1 MSETT
6 ATPPAPAAPP
16 APDDGPP
23 EIYVPGLRW
32 AKLGV
37 ILLGLLL
44 LALALWL
51 SRQQLRLLSAGTWTT
66 AEIIHLALVDP
77 SGSERIIAEE
87 ADLVAIEK
95 TTEHDQHSV
104 YLPEFTFRVADGTT
118 VTVRS
123 SHGSRFR
130 SPDRLSD
137 ADGLPV
143 RVRAC
148 YDPADPRIAVL
159 PFDIRIWFSSGMIVL
174 IAGLIL
180 FIGGM
185 LWWHADRPIEMP
197 RRTRTDAPGRSPGA
211 H

>member
-1 MSETT
+1 MSD
-6 ATPPAPAAPP
+6 PAAPLPSAPEAP
-16 APDDGPP
+16 A

-37 ILLGLLL
+37 VLFGLLL
-44 LALALWL
+44 ITLAIYL
-51 SRQQLRLLSAGTWTT
+51 SRTQLRLLLAGTWVT
-66 AEIIHLALVDP
+66 AEIVHVVLVEP
-77 SGSERIIAEE
+77 SGGARVFTDE
-87 ADLVAIEK
+87 ADLLAHEK
-95 TTEHDQHSV
+95 TTEHDQHAV
-104 YLPEFTFRVADGTT
+104 YMPEFTFRGPDGAT

-130 SPDRLSD
+130 SPDRLAD

-148 YDPADPRIAVL
+148 YDPLDPRIAVL
-159 PFDIRIWFSSGMIVL
+159 PFDIRIWFASGMIALV
-174 IAGLIL
+174 AGLIL

-185 LWWHADRPIEMP
+185 LWWHAERPIEMP
-197 RRTRTDAPGRSPGA
+197 RRSAGDGAVGPPASPPAG